1 MGQGE
6 WRGRECRLHLTC
18 RHVHAKTHA
27 GIQHAGPVTRVM
39 GWGLPYVP
47 GGYWVVSQVAVVAL
61 TRGVLAD

>member
-1 MGQGE
+1 MCVSTAVDRCKYDICQ
-6 WRGRECRLHLTC
+6 TC
-18 RHVHAKTHA
+18 VHAKTHA